1 MIKTKQIACQVY
13 KDLDQQDIQKD
24 KKYTSRSLRL
34 FVFQLVQLSLSDLL
48 CGQPLIRSL
57 QQNCFCNYIKCFVLF
72 TSYLPT
78 SNIIFNIQ
86 RRERYSKEKCH
97 FQPFVE
103 ADDEE
108 EDRDEEDNAKD
119 GDEVRGNRT
128 LLL

>member
-1 MIKTKQIACQVY
+1 MIKTKQIACQVC

-57 QQNCFCNYIKCFVLF
+57 QQNCICNYIKCFALF

-97 FQPFVE
+97 LQPFVE
-103 ADDEE
+103 ADDDE
-108 EDRDEEDNAKD
+108 EDRDEEENAKD
-119 GDEVRGNRT
+119 GDEVRGNHT